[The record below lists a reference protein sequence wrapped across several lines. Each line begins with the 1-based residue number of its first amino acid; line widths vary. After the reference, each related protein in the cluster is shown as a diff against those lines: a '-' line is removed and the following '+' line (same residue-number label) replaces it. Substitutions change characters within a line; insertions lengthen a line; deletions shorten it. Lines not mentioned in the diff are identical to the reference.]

1 MMSSQSFRN
10 GLAKVRDAYKDEWA
24 LFKSRYWKIYVVTA
38 LVLIFAAVIAYHY
51 FAAHPSRSDQ
61 ALSALKKIVLAKMPH
76 KASGPG
82 LALAIFW
89 NNLRASVIA
98 LAAGI
103 IPFLCLSAFL
113 PIVNGG
119 ALGLLVFALKSKG
132 LSVPLV
138 VLVDL
143 VPHGVFEISAWL
155 YASCLGVFLSLN
167 IVSRVLAPRRANEES
182 VSSGKSFETDGDDSS
197 LRDVSLFAQVLTSF
211 WRVVLPLLLV
221 AAVVEAFITP
231 LLHKALIG

>member
-1 MMSSQSFRN
+1 MMSSLAFRN
-10 GLAKVRDAYKDEWA
+10 GLAKIRNAYKNEWA

-38 LVLIFAAVIAYHY
+38 LVLILGAVAAYYY
-51 FAAHPSRSDQ
+51 FAAHPAKSGQ

-89 NNLRASVIA
+89 NNLRASTIA
-98 LAAGI
+98 LAAGL

-143 VPHGVFEISAWL
+143 VPHGVFEVAAWL
-155 YASCLGVFLSLN
+155 YASCLGVYLSLN
-167 IVSRVLAPRRANEES
+167 IVGRVLAPQRADQES
-182 VSSGKSFETDGDDSS
+182 VSPGKFLETHGDDSS
-197 LRDVSLFAQVLTSF
+197 LEDISLFAQVLTSF
-211 WRVVLPLLLV
+211 WRVVLPLLLA
-221 AAVVEAFITP
+221 AAVIEAFVTP
-231 LLHKALIG
+231 LLNKAVFG

>member
-1 MMSSQSFRN
+1 MASSHSFSSARTKIGNHYRN
-10 GLAKVRDAYKDEWA
+10 EWA
-24 LFKSRYWKIYVVTA
+24 LLRSRYWKIFVAVA
-38 LVLIFAAVIAYHY
+38 LVLVVSAVVAFHY
-51 FAAHPSRSDQ
+51 FGAHPAKADQ
-61 ALSALKKIVLAKMPH
+61 ALSSLRTVVLAKMPH

-98 LAAGI
+98 LAAGL

-132 LSVPLV
+132 RSVPLV

-143 VPHGVFEISAWL
+143 VPHGMFEIMAWL
-155 YASCLGVFLSLN
+155 YASCLGVYLSLN
-167 IVSRVLAPRRANEES
+167 IVSRVLAPRGMDGRSAPSDVPSETRAKGSAAEN
-182 VSSGKSFETDGDDSS
+182 
-197 LRDVSLFAQVLTSF
+197 VSLVVQVLTSF
-211 WRVVLPLLLV
+211 VRVVIPLLL
-221 AAVVEAFITP
+221 AAALIEAFITP
-231 LLHKALIG
+231 LLHKAVFG